1 MHDLYLLADNRQQN
15 DTNEGFIDA
24 PIGDNAFNANN
35 IISETMWI
43 LTIDLVNLR
52 PDKEFSVERDK
63 TSNNE
68 KSRYQKS
75 I

>member
-1 MHDLYLLADNRQQN
+1 MYDLYLLADNRQQN

-24 PIGDNAFNANN
+24 PIGNNAFNANN

>member
-24 PIGDNAFNANN
+24 PIGNNAFNANN

-43 LTIDLVNLR
+43 LTIDLANLR

>member
-1 MHDLYLLADNRQQN
+1 MYDLYLLADNRQQN